1 MSWEAIQAAAQV
13 QPAGSVALPAMPM
26 DLRIGMAGQVPS
38 TQTADASA
46 ALGQFGQMVTSGIA
60 DVNQQLMAS
69 QTGLQQLATGTAP
82 NLHQVMIGLEESR
95 LSFQLLMQVRNRL
108 LEAYQDVM
116 KMQV

>member
-13 QPAGSVALPAMPM
+13 QPAGAGMLPDP
-26 DLRIGMAGQVPS
+26 L
-38 TQTADASA
+38 A
-46 ALGQFGQMVTSGIA
+46 ALQLDTQAAGPGANAAALSVSSQFGRMVSEGIEG
-60 DVNQQLMAS
+60 VNGQLLAS
-69 QTGLQQLATGTAP
+69 QTGLQQLAMGTAP

-108 LEAYQDVM
+108 LDAYQEVM